1 MFLRYS
7 ANDQPALMNNPASR
21 AYIRCLACRALS
33 GHPAMTNSNI
43 SIIAPR
49 PRCSAFFPQ
58 NRRGGSQLRRLPPID
73 TAHIE
78 FAIVPAPL

>member
-21 AYIRCLACRALS
+21 AYVSALPRPQ

-43 SIIAPR
+43 SIIALWT
-49 PRCSAFFPQ
+49 RCSAFFPQ
-58 NRRGGSQLRRLPPID
+58 NRRGFSQLRRLPPID
-73 TAHIE
+73 TAHME
-78 FAIVPAPL
+78 FAIVPAPV